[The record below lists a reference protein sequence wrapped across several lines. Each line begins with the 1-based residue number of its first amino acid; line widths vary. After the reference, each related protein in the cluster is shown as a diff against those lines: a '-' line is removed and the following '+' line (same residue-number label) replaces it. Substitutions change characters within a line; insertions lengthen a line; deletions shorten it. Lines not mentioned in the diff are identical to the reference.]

1 MDNLKLFFNGDE
13 LPITIVNGF
22 TRGPMIGEYENKT
35 IDISDMDGTEVISSR
50 IKEGVIEVP
59 FVIQGDLYTAHDE
72 MMRIL
77 NVDGP
82 KKLQFSDQMDRFYL
96 AIPQGKPD
104 AEELVQWFEKGS
116 ISFLVPSGVAYAEEE
131 TIVTNDREVV
141 TETFVIDGVQGT
153 GSIFV
158 KDLPYKRNLLE
169 NTSDQWTNYEFS
181 NWTMDGKNYALEE
194 LGLKVGDT
202 VTYSIEVDNTASGNI
217 DRVRA
222 IFDFRDATETKYYAV
237 GNEIEAGKSGFSV
250 FQGTIKEGI
259 THLGIRRIAKTSGS
273 NKTKAKVRNHKLIK
287 GTAAEMDT
295 WCPATEDYGIVRGQP
310 NLIDDTSNEW
320 QKVTSNIV
328 EKRVLISELGIKADE
343 SISLMS
349 EFRNVNVTQFVH
361 THLYFT
367 DINNQNIGEYG
378 HGNEIYK
385 GQTGTSIATAKV
397 PEGAVYLTWRKA
409 RVQSFVTGDSF
420 EYRCSKLIQGNPA
433 AMDEWSP
440 SQKDSGLTPHNP
452 KLISETSNLF
462 SSEKATLGYF
472 QGWSYKS
479 DLEANVN
486 RACSVKIPVTA
497 GKVYSVYS
505 PVLTGKANFI
515 VLACYDSQD
524 NKTYMYRTDKWIV
537 PDATHTSSASYR
549 PIVVTIPSGTAYIR
563 LAIDSNG
570 GAMTR
575 DKLVGYNLKLIE
587 GDFTKNAGMVPFNA
601 DQYTALTDPLK
612 YVRAETTQVGRGA
625 ELQFDFP
632 VISELEK
639 RHPYLFENTNSAE
652 KTDKYLSILKSVK
665 LVASSRGGGLN
676 STNTANSMRYYLLHL
691 ETIYANTWL
700 LSTGAPDATQF
711 QTKTV
716 AFSGT
721 FPKQIVDGGYRVYA
735 SSKKNNNPDIG
746 AISDGI
752 TPAWVEVK
760 DIKLEIEIELPRK
773 NTITINNEGTHKTA
787 PEFSFEFEEDNGY
800 IGVVHQ
806 DGIIQYGSPSEVDG
820 VTKQKSVV
828 LLQDRFDN
836 NKGWEI
842 NSSKAVTML
851 PMTANGTVKWDPI
864 QSFVYPTDFGTGDG
878 WHGVTLTQ
886 ALSQEADNFT
896 LESLSR
902 IQDIWAEKAGRLEF
916 TISAADGTPLFSM
929 QFRDDSVSSSQNQF
943 WAYVGNQEVDRDTST
958 WRWRWWLGSLTV
970 RKAGNLWE
978 WTIQNGQN
986 KWTRQ
991 YLDGGYTVSNK
1002 KAARITIAFAAFG
1015 DKKPIAWEDVAKNK
1029 SGMGW
1034 SELRFVKDNVDY
1046 WVDLP
1051 NKMKAGDTV
1060 EIRNTEGKIYKY
1072 WQNQEPIQDMLDADI
1087 GNNYF
1092 LLPVGE
1098 SEVQFHFSD
1107 YMSEPP
1113 LITAKYRKTYR

>member
-1 MDNLKLFFNGDE
+1 MAEFNVYFNGE
-13 LPITIVNGF
+13 KLPIRVLGGF
-22 TRGPMIGEYENKT
+22 TRGPMVGEYENKT

-59 FVIQGDLYTAHDE
+59 FVIQGDLHTAHDE

-77 NVDGP
+77 NVDEP

-153 GSIFV
+153 GSLFDGQI
-158 KDLPYKRNLLE
+158 K
-169 NTSDQWTNYEFS
+169 TSFAQEQYDELVDPSRYVRSETN
-181 NWTMDGKNYALEE
+181 
-194 LGLKVGDT
+194 
-202 VTYSIEVDNTASGNI
+202 IVDCGAEIQFKFNVI
-217 DRVRA
+217 Q
-222 IFDFRDATETKYYAV
+222 ILETKYP
-237 GNEIEAGKSGFSV
+237 NLFSGLT
-250 FQGTIKEGI
+250 TIKEKEARL
-259 THLGIRRIAKTSGS
+259 HDFMK
-273 NKTKAKVRNHKLIK
+273 N
-287 GTAAEMDT
+287 
-295 WCPATEDYGIVRGQP
+295 
-310 NLIDDTSNEW
+310 
-320 QKVTSNIV
+320 VT
-328 EKRVLISELGIKADE
+328 LIS
-343 SISLMS
+343 S
-349 EFRNVNVTQFVH
+349 
-361 THLYFT
+361 
-367 DINNQNIGEYG
+367 
-378 HGNEIYK
+378 
-385 GQTGTSIATAKV
+385 
-397 PEGAVYLTWRKA
+397 
-409 RVQSFVTGDSF
+409 
-420 EYRCSKLIQGNPA
+420 C
-433 AMDEWSP
+433 
-440 SQKDSGLTPHNP
+440 
-452 KLISETSNLF
+452 
-462 SSEKATLGYF
+462 
-472 QGWSYKS
+472 
-479 DLEANVN
+479 
-486 RACSVKIPVTA
+486 
-497 GKVYSVYS
+497 
-505 PVLTGKANFI
+505 
-515 VLACYDSQD
+515 
-524 NKTYMYRTDKWIV
+524 
-537 PDATHTSSASYR
+537 
-549 PIVVTIPSGTAYIR
+549 
-563 LAIDSNG
+563 
-570 GAMTR
+570 
-575 DKLVGYNLKLIE
+575 
-587 GDFTKNAGMVPFNA
+587 
-601 DQYTALTDPLK
+601 
-612 YVRAETTQVGRGA
+612 
-625 ELQFDFP
+625 
-632 VISELEK
+632 
-639 RHPYLFENTNSAE
+639 
-652 KTDKYLSILKSVK
+652 
-665 LVASSRGGGLN
+665 RGGGMN
-676 STNTANSMRYYLLHL
+676 EANIASSLKYYLIHIL
-691 ETIYANTWL
+691 ASDNKSTWRVT
-700 LSTGAPDATQF
+700 TGAVGANDFNNKQVKLTG
-711 QTKTV
+711 
-716 AFSGT
+716 SY
-721 FPKQIVDGGYRVYA
+721 PKQMNDGNYVFYI
-735 SSKKNNNPDIG
+735 SSKKNGNSDNG

-760 DIKLEIEIELPRK
+760 DVKLEIELELPRK
-773 NTITINNEGTHKTA
+773 QTLIINNEGTHKTA

-842 NSSKAVTML
+842 NSTKAVTML

-1034 SELRFVKDNVDY
+1034 SELRFVKDNVDF

>member
-1 MDNLKLFFNGDE
+1 M
-13 LPITIVNGF
+13 PIRVLGGF

-50 IKEGVIEVP
+50 IKEGIIEVP
-59 FVIQGDLYTAHDE
+59 FVIQGDLHTAHDE

-77 NVDGP
+77 NVDEP
-82 KKLQFSDQMDRFYL
+82 KKLQFSDQMDRYYL

-158 KDLPYKRNLLE
+158 KDLGVENEILNLLPTALPKHR
-169 NTSDQWTNYEFS
+169 NQSYASTSSMRTTITNNMIRFTATS
-181 NWTMDGKNYALEE
+181 NNDPYYRPVGTNSADVLKPSTSYTLAFKYKVIGEAMLRVRMIFGTSATVSEYFQNEGVGLCTFKTDATGRQYLSFEPVRVKTEGVLNSSQVGDWFELEE
-194 LGLKVGDT
+194 LQIVEGEYSDLPYRPAPEDVGLVYGKQLNLLDGSSNDWEEFTFSGWDMGGSSTSLSTMGLAVGDKIACRCEIDNSKGT
-202 VTYSIEVDNTASGNI
+202 LKAKFKLVFRNDSGAILEVTPSIISPGEVGISQGEYIIPEGTTNIFWAKASK
-217 DRVRA
+217 
-222 IFDFRDATETKYYAV
+222 FDGT
-237 GNEIEAGKSGFSV
+237 NQS
-250 FQGTIKEGI
+250 TIKV
-259 THLGIRRIAKTSGS
+259 RR
-273 NKTKAKVRNHKLIK
+273 NKLIK
-287 GTAAEMDT
+287 GSLAAL
-295 WCPATEDYGIVRGQP
+295 G
-310 NLIDDTSNEW
+310 EW
-320 QKVTSNIV
+320 T
-328 EKRVLISELGIKADE
+328 
-343 SISLMS
+343 
-349 EFRNVNVTQFVH
+349 
-361 THLYFT
+361 
-367 DINNQNIGEYG
+367 
-378 HGNEIYK
+378 
-385 GQTGTSIATAKV
+385 
-397 PEGAVYLTWRKA
+397 
-409 RVQSFVTGDSF
+409 
-420 EYRCSKLIQGNPA
+420 
-433 AMDEWSP
+433 P
-440 SQKDSGLTPHNP
+440 SQADSGLTP
-452 KLISETSNLF
+452 
-462 SSEKATLGYF
+462 
-472 QGWSYKS
+472 
-479 DLEANVN
+479 VN
-486 RACSVKIPVTA
+486 
-497 GKVYSVYS
+497 G
-505 PVLTGKANFI
+505 
-515 VLACYDSQD
+515 
-524 NKTYMYRTDKWIV
+524 
-537 PDATHTSSASYR
+537 
-549 PIVVTIPSGTAYIR
+549 
-563 LAIDSNG
+563 
-570 GAMTR
+570 
-575 DKLVGYNLKLIE
+575 
-587 GDFTKNAGMVPFNA
+587 GMVPFNS
-601 DQYTALTDPLK
+601 DQYAALADPLGF
-612 YVRAETTQVGRGA
+612 VRAETTQVGCGA
-625 ELQFDFP
+625 ELRFDFP
-632 VISELEK
+632 VIAELEK
-639 RHPYLFENTNSAE
+639 RHPYLFKQREFTRKVEEYFSM
-652 KTDKYLSILKSVK
+652 LRSVK
-665 LVASSRGGGLN
+665 LTSSTRGGGLDSNN
-676 STNTANSMRYYLLHL
+676 SINALKYYLLH
-691 ETIYANTWL
+691 IRPVGGGTWL
-700 LSTGAPDATQF
+700 LATGAAGLTDF
-711 QTKTV
+711 QKKTV
-716 AFSGT
+716 TFSGS
-721 FPKQIVDGGYRVYA
+721 FPRQLEEGVYTVFA
-735 SSKKNNNPDIG
+735 SSKKNYNLDRG
-746 AISDGI
+746 AVSDGI

-760 DIKLEIEIELPRK
+760 DVKLEIELELPRK
-773 NTITINNEGTHKTA
+773 QTLIINNEGTHKTA
-787 PEFSFEFEEDNGY
+787 PEFSFDFEEDNGY
-800 IGVVHQ
+800 IGVAHQ

-978 WTIQNGQN
+978 WTIQNGHN

-991 YLDGGYTVSNK
+991 YLDGGYAVSNK